1 MEINIS
7 VIPTQI
13 LRYDPGS
20 PRSMNNTGIERW
32 IKTDCGRAKY
42 SELAKRP
49 GLAAKLRLGWF
60 VLIAAL
66 RDLPLKP

>member
-1 MEINIS
+1 MIK
-7 VIPTQI
+7 
-13 LRYDPGS
+13 D
-20 PRSMNNTGIERW
+20 MDNTGIERW
-32 IKTDCGRAKY
+32 IKTECGRAKY